1 MKVSKLDLDGYD
13 RAILKTLERNGRIT
27 VTDLAERVGLSKTPC
42 QIRMKRLEA
51 RGYIRGY
58 AAVMDYGLLDTN
70 HIAFVQVRLTDTRA
84 AALQAFNEAV
94 ADVTEIEEC
103 HMMAASFDYILKV
116 RTRDI
121 ASYRTVL
128 GETISEL
135 PYVASTSTFVCMEA
149 VKEHGQV
156 FE

>member
-1 MKVSKLDLDGYD
+1 MSKSDLDSYD

-27 VTDLAERVGLSKTPC
+27 VTELADRVGLSKTPC
-42 QIRMKRLEA
+42 QIRMKRLES

-58 AAVMDYGLLDTN
+58 AAIMDYGLLDTN
-70 HIAFVQVRLTDTRA
+70 HIAFVQVKLSDTRA
-84 AALQAFNEAV
+84 VALQAFYRAV
-94 ADVTEIEEC
+94 AEVSEIEEC
-103 HMMAASFDYILKV
+103 HMMAADFDYILKV
-116 RTRDI
+116 RTKDI

-149 VKEHGQV
+149 VKEHGQL
-156 FE
+156 FD

>member
-1 MKVSKLDLDGYD
+1 MSKSELDSYD

-27 VTDLAERVGLSKTPC
+27 VTELADRVGLSKTPC
-42 QIRMKRLEA
+42 QIRMKRLES

-58 AAVMDYGLLDTN
+58 AAIMDYGLLDTN
-70 HIAFVQVRLTDTRA
+70 HIAFVQVKLSDTRA
-84 AALQAFNEAV
+84 VALQAFNRAV
-94 ADVTEIEEC
+94 AEVSEIEEC
-103 HMMAASFDYILKV
+103 HMMAADFDYILKV
-116 RTRDI
+116 RTKDI

-149 VKEHGQV
+149 VKEHGQL
-156 FE
+156 FD

>member
-1 MKVSKLDLDGYD
+1 MSKLDLDGYD

-27 VTDLAERVGLSKTPC
+27 VTELAERVGLSKTPC

>member
-1 MKVSKLDLDGYD
+1 MSKLDLDSYD

-116 RTRDI
+116 RTKDI